1 MLQLDREAFLRALA
15 ALPEED
21 PEKPAPFGEEYL
33 ITHFVLPF
41 LNGQAVPLRGLDF
54 DAFDEDDIRRI
65 EQRIE
70 VNDGRFLPVRTV
82 LEHMLRCRP
91 QAADEAAF
99 V

>member
-21 PEKPAPFGEEYL
+21 PEKPAPFGEGYL

-54 DAFDEDDIRRI
+54 NAFDEDDIERI
-65 EQRIE
+65 KQRTE
-70 VNDGRFLPVRTV
+70 LRDGQFIPVRII
-82 LEHMLRCRP
+82 LEHMRRCRSS
-91 QAADEAAF
+91 AADAVSF

>member
-21 PEKPAPFGEEYL
+21 PEKPAPFGEGYL

-41 LNGQAVPLRGLDF
+41 LNGQAVPLRGVDF
-54 DAFDEDDIRRI
+54 DAFDEDDIRCI

-82 LEHMLRCRP
+82 LEHMRRCRP
-91 QAADEAAF
+91 SAANAVPF